1 MHRFP
6 QARGALPLNTF
17 LSADQADAIEDGND
31 RVQIN
36 GAITL
41 NFTIDSGVKN
51 GPTEFCTGGPFVA
64 DRWLELLLFCGI
76 ALHVK
81 LISFSPRLTTL
92 RATGVP
98 RLTSPRAGVV
108 AGFTT
113 PRAGVVPRLTTL
125 LPAGGLFLT
134 LLHTGHWLHWLSGRC
149 RSGWCR
155 SGWLHLSLSI

>member
-1 MHRFP
+1 MPNIDFDQKP
-6 QARGALPLNTF
+6 RGRRIAQLPKL
-17 LSADQADAIEDGND
+17 
-31 RVQIN
+31 
-36 GAITL
+36 
-41 NFTIDSGVKN
+41 KN
-51 GPTEFCTGGPFVA
+51 RPTEFCTGGPFVA

-108 AGFTT
+108 AGLTS